1 MPKKPTLHIHTS
13 SWYIYNSAS
22 FLLISLLL
30 LNIFSGYI
38 NSWFLTFPIPTIGSV
53 LRDVVFL
60 SLIFPLVVLALA
72 NKDFKT
78 TYPVVMWGIAAVF
91 CLLLVFFAPSIFA
104 GAMGFRNIFYPLA
117 GISVLLF
124 YYRNDKAQFYALKL
138 RSWTVVVFIVISI
151 FGILDFSTGGEFP
164 KLLGFNP
171 AYNDLVSMMVRKHLG
186 ITRANAGVSDALNYG
201 YLMALS
207 ALYASYLLD
216 KVQGRIHVIAWLLVL
231 TSSVACV
238 LSMTRGA
245 IIALFIVL
253 FIKMFIRA
261 PLKTLLISVLFTIV
275 LISYA
280 STTEYGQIV
289 IDRFTEK
296 DAGSERSSNERVNA
310 VLRSISAISE
320 NPVLGVGLGTQGA
333 PSVLEDVDLRI
344 STDNSFF
351 WILLDTGVFGFCL
364 IMSSYIMTFKYLIKK
379 ADCRYYK
386 KFVLLSLILLI
397 VAALLSSA
405 PVSPTFA
412 LCFWVILA
420 SEFFLAVPV
429 AAKVKL
435 SSDGWCY
442 ANRY

>member
-1 MPKKPTLHIHTS
+1 MPKKYTLHIRTS

-38 NSWFLTFPIPTIGSV
+38 NSWLLTFPVPTIGSV

-60 SLIFPLVVLALA
+60 CLIFPLVVVALA
-72 NKDFKT
+72 NKNFKA
-78 TYPVVMWGIAAVF
+78 TYPVVMWGIAAAF
-91 CLLLVFFAPSIFA
+91 CLLLVFFAPSVLS

-124 YYRNDKAQFYALKL
+124 FYRNDNAQFYALKL
-138 RSWTVVVFIVISI
+138 RSWTVIVFIVISI

-201 YLMALS
+201 YLMAFS
-207 ALYASYLLD
+207 ALYASYLMD
-216 KVQGRIHVIAWLLVL
+216 NVQERMHKVAWLLMVA
-231 TSSVACV
+231 SSVACI

-245 IIALFIVL
+245 IIALLMVMFL
-253 FIKMFIRA
+253 KMFIKA
-261 PLKTLLISVLFTIV
+261 PVKTLLISSFFLMA
-275 LISYA
+275 LMSYA
-280 STTEYGQIV
+280 STTEYGRIV
-289 IDRFTEK
+289 LDRFTEK
-296 DAGSERSSNERVNA
+296 DAGSESSSNERVNM
-310 VLRSISAISE
+310 VFKSLSAISE
-320 NPVLGVGLGTQGA
+320 NPILGVGLGSQGA
-333 PSVLEDVDLRI
+333 PNVAEDIDLRI
-344 STDNSFF
+344 ATDNSFF

-364 IMSSYIMTFKYLIKK
+364 IMSSYALTFIYLIKK
-379 ADCRYYK
+379 AATRHYK
-386 KFVLLSLILLI
+386 KFVLLSLILLVI
-397 VAALLSSA
+397 AALLSSA

-429 AAKVKL
+429 AAKMKL
-435 SSDGWCY
+435 SSDGMMRC
-442 ANRY
+442 

>member
-1 MPKKPTLHIHTS
+1 MSKKYTLHIRTS

-22 FLLISLLL
+22 FLLVSLLL

-38 NSWFLTFPIPTIGSV
+38 NSWLLTFPVPTIGSV

-60 SLIFPLVVLALA
+60 CLIFPLVVFALA
-72 NKDFKT
+72 NKKFKT
-78 TYPVVMWGIAAVF
+78 TYPVVMWGIAAAF
-91 CLLLVFFAPSIFA
+91 CMLLVFFAPSVSS

-124 YYRNDKAQFYALKL
+124 FYRNDYAQFYALKL
-138 RSWTVVVFIVISI
+138 RSWTVIIFIVISI
-151 FGILDFSTGGEFP
+151 FGILDFSSGGEFP

-201 YLMALS
+201 YLMAFS

-216 KVQGRIHVIAWLLVL
+216 NVQGRMHKAAAWLLMVA
-231 TSSVACV
+231 SSVACI

-245 IIALFIVL
+245 IIALLVVMFV
-253 FIKMFIRA
+253 KMFIKA
-261 PLKTLLISVLFTIV
+261 PVKTLLISSLF
-275 LISYA
+275 LITLMSYA

-296 DAGSERSSNERVNA
+296 DAGSETSSNERVNMIFNS
-310 VLRSISAISE
+310 LNAISE
-320 NPVLGVGLGTQGA
+320 NPFLGVGLGTQGA
-333 PSVLEDVDLRI
+333 PNVAEDIDLRI

-351 WILLDTGVFGFCL
+351 WILLDTGVLGFCL
-364 IMSSYIMTFKYLIKK
+364 IMFSYFMTFRYLIKNAGSK
-379 ADCRYYK
+379 YYK

-397 VAALLSSA
+397 IAALLSSA

-412 LCFWVILA
+412 LCFWVIIT

-429 AAKVKL
+429 APK
-435 SSDGWCY
+435 
-442 ANRY
+442 